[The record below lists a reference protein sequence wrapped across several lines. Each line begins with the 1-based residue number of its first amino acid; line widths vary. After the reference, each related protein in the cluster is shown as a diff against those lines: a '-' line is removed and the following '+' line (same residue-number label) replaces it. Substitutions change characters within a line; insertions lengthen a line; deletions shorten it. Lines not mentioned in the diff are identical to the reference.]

1 VSTQEESS
9 WLTIYLLLLNSQ
21 VIYNHCLDFRV
32 TLPVPAFLPLGQEVA
47 TDEQLQWHRVL
58 AGTPW
63 FGIDSTT
70 DTLPQELQRDDK
82 AISFTKGCY
91 LGQETVA
98 RIDALGRVNKLLVR
112 LKAKKPISVGQSLEF
127 GEKEVGTI
135 SSVATNGDEFL
146 ALAIVRR
153 AATTKGSILNEATTP
168 IEVI

>member
-1 VSTQEESS
+1 M
-9 WLTIYLLLLNSQ
+9 
-21 VIYNHCLDFRV
+21 